1 MEHSESLETNA
12 AERYLLEEMSAG
24 ERDAFE
30 EHYFDCSECAG
41 DVKDGARMMA
51 AGREILR
58 EPAAKKV
65 VEMRPKRSF
74 TGWIPQVAAAG
85 IIGGVLGWYGAVSTA
100 VPKVATIEPAAHYD
114 LLMEKERAAVA
125 EGPTSVRTGKTAILT
140 FSIPTK
146 KKEAESAASY
156 VVSIRNAA
164 GESVYAEA
172 VSLDQA
178 ADPISLV
185 ARPLPGGSY
194 QVVIEGVRKDGQ
206 RFSIDTSGFEVVS
219 ER

>member
-1 MEHSESLETNA
+1 MEHSESLKTNA
-12 AERYLLEEMSAG
+12 TERYLLEEMSAG

-30 EHYFDCSECAG
+30 EHYFDCSECAV
-41 DVKDGARMMA
+41 DVRDGARMMA

-65 VEMRPKRSF
+65 LEMRPKRSF
-74 TGWIPQVAAAG
+74 TTWIPQAAAAG
-85 IIGGVLGWYGAVSTA
+85 IIGGVMGWYGAVNMA
-100 VPKVATIEPAAHYD
+100 EQKVAAIEPAAQYD
-114 LLMEKERAAVA
+114 VLWEEERSAAD
-125 EGPTSVRTGKTAILT
+125 GPARVRAGKTAILT

-146 KKEAESAASY
+146 KKDAANDAASY
-156 VVSIRNAA
+156 VVSIRDSA
-164 GESVYAEA
+164 GNIVYTEA
-172 VSLDQA
+172 LSLDQA

-194 QVVIEGVRKDGQ
+194 QVVIEGVRKDGH
-206 RFSIDTSGFEVVS
+206 RSPIAKSPFEVVQ